1 MTLGQEHTKPVILV
15 GNKVDQVDYT
25 TMDAVMPIM
34 NDYEEIETCV
44 ECSARNLKNIS
55 EMFYFAQK
63 AVLHPSAPLWNYQD
77 KVKQKKAS
85 PVLYLSLPKDLT
97 DLCKK
102 ALHRIF
108 KICDM
113 DSDGIMSDHELA
125 RFQRRCFNMDLE
137 PGTLDSLKAVVGRN
151 CPEGISQE
159 NEVGH
164 I

>member
-1 MTLGQEHTKPVILV
+1 M
-15 GNKVDQVDYT
+15 
-25 TMDAVMPIM
+25 
-34 NDYEEIETCV
+34 
-44 ECSARNLKNIS
+44 
-55 EMFYFAQK
+55 
-63 AVLHPSAPLWNYQD
+63 
-77 KVKQKKAS
+77 
-85 PVLYLSLPKDLT
+85 KDLT

-113 DSDGIMSDHELA
+113 DNDGIMSDHELA

-159 NEVGH
+159 NEVLGKRKFWAFQNYLPG
-164 I
+164 